1 MTLKKIVA
9 CACLVLA
16 LACGLMGFEIYE
28 LYNNKAATDATQA
41 ARRISLL
48 LAAELEASSRD
59 LTSAVRSFAVTGDE
73 RFAAAYA
80 EIVEIREGR
89 KPRPANSAV
98 APGKTVPLQQLMREA
113 GFTDSEFA
121 LLRQA
126 GDLSNKLI
134 VLETEA
140 MNAVRGLFPDGQ
152 GAFTVQGAPDKA
164 RAQTLVFS
172 QAYNDE
178 VAKIME
184 PVARFTTELN
194 QRLDRNLAVAQ
205 ANFARSMRLL
215 TAVGAVLLAVFA
227 GFLLIVHFMIVRPIL
242 KCDAFAQAVAR
253 GDLSAPLDYAGKN
266 EIGMMA
272 ASLRA
277 IPATLREVVGEYHR
291 LEDKLLHGNLGV
303 SGDASRFAGEFAD
316 LIKGTNAMLA
326 RYQNIF
332 DMINA
337 PICMFDGEMRL
348 VYLNAAAK
356 RIAGEDW
363 QGKNCREVIARE
375 DDGTETCALRRAAA
389 TLTSVSGETRAH
401 PSGTDMDISYTVTPF
416 TDAQGKL
423 TSLFELITDLTE
435 IKRSQRTILEVA
447 NQSLEISS
455 RVAAAAAELSTQVE
469 GIRQGTDVQRERV
482 SSTATAMEEMNS
494 TVLEV
499 ARSAGDAS
507 EQAELTREKATKG
520 AEIVCDV
527 IEAIK
532 TVHAAASELN
542 DNMQA
547 LGQQAERI
555 GNVISV
561 ISDIADQTNLLA
573 LNAAI
578 EAARAGEAG
587 RGFAVVADEVRKLAE
602 KTMSATTE
610 VGSNINA
617 IQESTLSNLQRV
629 GEATQAVD
637 KATELA
643 SFSGRAL
650 EEIQELV
657 NLNSERITSIAT
669 AAEEQSATSEEIN
682 RAVYDIN
689 SIAEDAARGMQ
700 QSAEAVQGLAV
711 MAQELRVMLD
721 KLRS

>member
-1 MTLKKIVA
+1 M
-9 CACLVLA
+9 
-16 LACGLMGFEIYE
+16 
-28 LYNNKAATDATQA
+28 
-41 ARRISLL
+41 LL
-48 LAAELEASSRD
+48 
-59 LTSAVRSFAVTGDE
+59 
-73 RFAAAYA
+73 
-80 EIVEIREGR
+80 
-89 KPRPANSAV
+89 P
-98 APGKTVPLQQLMREA
+98 
-113 GFTDSEFA
+113 
-121 LLRQA
+121 
-126 GDLSNKLI
+126 
-134 VLETEA
+134 
-140 MNAVRGLFPDGQ
+140 
-152 GAFTVQGAPDKA
+152 
-164 RAQTLVFS
+164 
-172 QAYNDE
+172 
-178 VAKIME
+178 
-184 PVARFTTELN
+184 
-194 QRLDRNLAVAQ
+194 
-205 ANFARSMRLL
+205 
-215 TAVGAVLLAVFA
+215 
-227 GFLLIVHFMIVRPIL
+227 
-242 KCDAFAQAVAR
+242 R

-272 ASLRA
+272 ASLQA
-277 IPATLREVVGEYHR
+277 IPTMLREVVGEYHR

-356 RIAGEDW
+356 RIAGENW
-363 QGKNCREVIARE
+363 RGKTCREVIARE

-401 PSGTDMDISYTVTPF
+401 PSGTDMDISYIVTPF

-435 IKRSQRTILEVA
+435 IRRSQRTIFEVA
-447 NQSLEISS
+447 NQSLEISG

-555 GNVISV
+555 GNVMSV

-617 IQESTLSNLQRV
+617 IQDSTLSNLQRV

>member
-1 MTLKKIVA
+1 MT
-9 CACLVLA
+9 
-16 LACGLMGFEIYE
+16 
-28 LYNNKAATDATQA
+28 
-41 ARRISLL
+41 
-48 LAAELEASSRD
+48 
-59 LTSAVRSFAVTGDE
+59 
-73 RFAAAYA
+73 
-80 EIVEIREGR
+80 
-89 KPRPANSAV
+89 
-98 APGKTVPLQQLMREA
+98 
-113 GFTDSEFA
+113 
-121 LLRQA
+121 
-126 GDLSNKLI
+126 
-134 VLETEA
+134 
-140 MNAVRGLFPDGQ
+140 
-152 GAFTVQGAPDKA
+152 
-164 RAQTLVFS
+164 
-172 QAYNDE
+172 
-178 VAKIME
+178 
-184 PVARFTTELN
+184 RFTTELN
-194 QRLDRNLAVAQ
+194 QRLDNTLATAQ
-205 ANFARSMRLL
+205 TDFANSMRLL
-215 TAVGAVLLAVFA
+215 SIVGVVLLTVFA
-227 GFLLIVHFMIVRPIL
+227 GFLLIVHFVIVRPIL

-272 ASLRA
+272 ASLQA
-277 IPATLREVVGEYHR
+277 IPTMLREVVGEYHR

-356 RIAGEDW
+356 RIAGENW
-363 QGKNCREVIARE
+363 RGKTCREVIARE

-435 IKRSQRTILEVA
+435 IRRSQRTIFEVA
-447 NQSLEISS
+447 NQSLEISG

-555 GNVISV
+555 GNVMSV